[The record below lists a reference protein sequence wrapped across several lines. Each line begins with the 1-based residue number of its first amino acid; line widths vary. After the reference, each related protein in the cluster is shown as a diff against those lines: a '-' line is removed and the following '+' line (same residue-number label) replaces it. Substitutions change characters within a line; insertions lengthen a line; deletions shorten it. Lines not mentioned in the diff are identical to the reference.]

1 MSPQLLRVLRI
12 VLLLLTDIHP
22 SQRRHHRD
30 YQLSN
35 DYQQWILL
43 QQIKKRSKNLRQH
56 HHHRHHF
63 HHRLRKTWTGTAMT
77 ATAATGAAMTGT

>member
-56 HHHRHHF
+56 HHHR
-63 HHRLRKTWTGTAMT
+63 LRKTWTGTAMT